1 MQGEELLA
9 NWFGWFNRTLEAT
22 ADPSDIPWGWI
33 QYAYRG
39 YVALQAVDRAVLEPR
54 LPPHLFYNLMLAARK
69 PVASMSEAER
79 PTGRPAGRRAAK
91 PPSPMDILRDRRAL
105 VDTGLGP
112 VAFITVN
119 ALTGLETAAIVAIGR
134 SRSSIALC
142 RAVRREP
149 ITNAIG
155 GVLGTGLAVF
165 IALRTGSASGFFV
178 PRAFQNAGLA
188 IAFWG
193 SIVVRRPLVG
203 FIVAPIYHFPSGWY
217 RDPRIRRP
225 FAEGTAAFAIVFS
238 VRAVVYTVLI
248 MLDREGALAGA
259 VVVLGWPAFL
269 GALWFCYRYIP
280 RRLKQIGID
289 PDELRGKREH

>member
-1 MQGEELLA
+1 MSTE
-9 NWFGWFNRTLEAT
+9 
-22 ADPSDIPWGWI
+22 
-33 QYAYRG
+33 
-39 YVALQAVDRAVLEPR
+39 DRPEQ
-54 LPPHLFYNLMLAARK
+54 K
-69 PVASMSEAER
+69 P
-79 PTGRPAGRRAAK
+79 
-91 PPSPMDILRDRRAL
+91 PPSPMDILRDPRAL

-119 ALTGLETAAIVAIGR
+119 SIAGLETAAIVAVAI
-134 SRSSIALC
+134 SVVIAVY

-165 IALRTGSASGFFV
+165 IALYTGSASGFFV
-178 PRAFQNAGLA
+178 PRAFQNAALGLA
-188 IAFWG
+188 FWA
-193 SIVVRRPLVG
+193 SIVFKRPLVG
-203 FIVAPIYHFPSGWY
+203 WFVAPIYHFPHDWH
-217 RDPRIRRP
+217 RDPRIRRA
-225 FAEGTAAFAIVFS
+225 FAEGTAAFALVFS

-248 MLDREGALAGA
+248 LADREAALAGA

-280 RRLKQIGID
+280 RRLRQLGID

>member
-1 MQGEELLA
+1 M
-9 NWFGWFNRTLEAT
+9 T
-22 ADPSDIPWGWI
+22 
-33 QYAYRG
+33 
-39 YVALQAVDRAVLEPR
+39 
-54 LPPHLFYNLMLAARK
+54 
-69 PVASMSEAER
+69 EAER
-79 PTGRPAGRRAAK
+79 PDR

-112 VAFITVN
+112 VLFVTVN
-119 ALTGLETAAIVAIGR
+119 ALADLETAAIAAIAV
-134 SRSSIALC
+134 SVVIALY

-149 ITNAIG
+149 LSNAVG

-188 IAFWG
+188 LAFWG

-203 FIVAPIYHFPSGWY
+203 FIVAPIYHFPSGWF
-217 RDPRIRRP
+217 RDPPVRRA
-225 FAEGTAAFAIVFS
+225 FAEGTAAFALVFS
-238 VRAVVYTVLI
+238 VRTIVYTVLI
-248 MLDREGALAGA
+248 LLEREGALAGA

-280 RRLKQIGID
+280 RRLKQLGVD
-289 PDELRGKREH
+289 PDALRGRHEQ